1 MRYYDSVEVYEGID
15 VNSTSESKEWD
26 IASIGF
32 FQIKGLSFN

>member
-32 FQIKGLSFN
+32 FSNKGFKF

>member
-15 VNSTSESKEWD
+15 VNSTSDQKSEIFS
-26 IASIGF
+26 SIGS